1 MNPAGVETV
10 VAPILDTE
18 VKVSTSVVVM
28 VEPVTVSVMETMVIF
43 SAFA

>member
-1 MNPAGVETV
+1 MNPDAVETV
-10 VAPILDTE
+10 VAPILDME

-28 VEPVTVSVMETMVIF
+28 VEPVTVSVMETMGKL